1 MKVELDTNLE
11 TYIKS
16 ILSVTTKSMI
26 VALSSA
32 LTINAAWFF
41 FDDFTKTLIQEI
53 VILAALIFSIINSR
67 SLKRGNIIRAA
78 KAYVLFG
85 SCFGMIVIWMS
96 GNLFVFMGFF
106 VHTIISLFSVFTFR
120 RKEAR
125 YMILLNFITGSLGL
139 YLRYALNIWGSDYT
153 PAELIQLF
161 FFMCLIMGSMGFF
174 GYRIS
179 LLLKTALI
187 SVNKKNN
194 TLYQLS
200 ITDKLTGLNNRMKLD
215 RVLMDEVERAR
226 RYSSV
231 FSVILMD
238 IDHFKK
244 INDTF
249 GHQLGDE
256 TLVRFADLIRENIR
270 TTDIAGRWG
279 GEEFLVICPETD
291 LESARNLAEKLRV
304 KIENYNFPG
313 VSKQTASFGVNQFS
327 PENEISQL
335 IGLAD
340 DALYRAKETGRNR
353 VCSKSPSLI
362 TAEYTQQP

>member
-11 TYIKS
+11 AYIRS
-16 ILSVTTKSMI
+16 VLSVTTKSMI
-26 VALSSA
+26 VAISSA

-41 FDDFTKTLIQEI
+41 FDDFTKTLIQEV
-53 VILAALIFSIINSR
+53 VILTALTFSIFNYR

-78 KAYVLFG
+78 KTYVLFG

-96 GNLFVFMGFF
+96 GDLFVFTGFF

-120 RKEAR
+120 RKEAK
-125 YMILLNFITGSLGL
+125 YMILLNFITGTLGL

-174 GYRIS
+174 GYKIS

-187 SVNKKNN
+187 NVNEKNT

-200 ITDKLTGLNNRMKLD
+200 ITDKLTGLNNRMRLD
-215 RVLMDEVERAR
+215 RVLMDEAERAR
-226 RYSSV
+226 RYCSV

-238 IDHFKK
+238 IDHFKRV
-244 INDTF
+244 NDTF
-249 GHQLGDE
+249 GHQIGDE
-256 TLVRFADLIRENIR
+256 TLIRFADLIRNNIR
-270 TTDIAGRWG
+270 STDIAGRWG

-304 KIENYNFPG
+304 KIEDYSFPG
-313 VSKQTASFGVNQFS
+313 VPGQTASFGINQFY
-327 PENEISQL
+327 PENEVSRL

-353 VCSKSPSLI
+353 VCSESPALI
-362 TAEYTQQP
+362 TAEYTE